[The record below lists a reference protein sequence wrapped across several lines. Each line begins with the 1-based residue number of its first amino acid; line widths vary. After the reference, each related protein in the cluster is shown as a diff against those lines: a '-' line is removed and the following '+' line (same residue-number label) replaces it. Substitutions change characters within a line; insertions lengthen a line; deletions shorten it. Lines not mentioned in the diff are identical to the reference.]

1 MKKIILSFLVIITM
15 TSSCKVLEQ
24 LALAPTELETI
35 TALKE
40 VLNSSAFRSIAT
52 LKKMNDG
59 GVEALLPQELQPV
72 FGTLRN
78 IGLGGKIDDVNKQI
92 VSVSGVVVE
101 ESGYI
106 MSDAIKELT
115 FTDAV
120 AVVTGGK
127 DAATQVLREKM
138 YISVKKRYSGRL
150 DEELQKGGGDA
161 LKYWPI
167 ATNAFNL
174 FSENKIEGS
183 LSDFIAE
190 RSVDALFMTM
200 GAEETNIRKDPASLG
215 KAVVTKVFDYYQN
228 RQG

>member
-1 MKKIILSFLVIITM
+1 MKKLILSFLVIITM
-15 TSSCKVLEQ
+15 TSSCKVLEE
-24 LALAPTELETI
+24 LALVPSEFETI
-35 TALKE
+35 SALKE

-78 IGLGGKIDDVNKQI
+78 IGLGGKIDEVNKQI

-106 MSDAIKELT
+106 MADAIKELT

-161 LKYWPI
+161 VKYWPI
-167 ATNAFNL
+167 ATNAYNL
-174 FSENKIEGS
+174 FSKDKVEGT
-183 LSDFIAE
+183 LSDFIA
-190 RSVDALFMTM
+190 
-200 GAEETNIRKDPASLG
+200 
-215 KAVVTKVFDYYQN
+215 
-228 RQG
+228 

>member
-1 MKKIILSFLVIITM
+1 MKKLILSFLVIITM

-35 TALKE
+35 SALKE
-40 VLNSSAFRSIAT
+40 VLNSSAFRSIST

-106 MSDAIKELT
+106 MADAIKELT

-161 LKYWPI
+161 MKYWPI
-167 ATNAFNL
+167 ATNAYNL
-174 FSENKIEGS
+174 FSNDKIEGS

-190 RSVDALFMTM
+190 RSVDALFLTM
-200 GAEETNIRKDPASLG
+200 GAEETEIRKDPASLG

>member
-1 MKKIILSFLVIITM
+1 MKKLFLSFLVIITM
-15 TSSCKVLEQ
+15 TSSCKVLEE
-24 LALAPTELETI
+24 LALAPSELETI
-35 TALKE
+35 SALKE

-59 GVEALLPQELQPV
+59 GVEALLPEEMQPV

-106 MSDAIKELT
+106 MADAIKELT

-138 YISVKKRYSGRL
+138 YISVKKRYSSRL

-167 ATNAFNL
+167 ATNAYNL

-183 LSDFIAE
+183 LSDFVAE
-190 RSVDALFMTM
+190 RSVDALFLTM
-200 GAEETNIRKDPASLG
+200 GAEETEIRKDPASLG
-215 KAVVTKVFDYYQN
+215 KAVVTKVFDYYNN
-228 RQG
+228 RKS